1 MSPESPDRM
10 AVTTKENSGTATREA
25 FTPVRNIQKIFF
37 CIFLLI
43 IKYFIAYLR
52 RGSKNVWPKVN
63 LKPNE
68 ILLPRIIRDGQKDVK
83 NALTTF
89 FD

>member
-10 AVTTKENSGTATREA
+10 AVITRTAAREA
-25 FTPVRNIQKIFF
+25 LTPVRNIQKIFF

-52 RGSKNVWPKVN
+52 RGGKNVRVQLETK
-63 LKPNE
+63 
-68 ILLPRIIRDGQKDVK
+68 
-83 NALTTF
+83 
-89 FD
+89 